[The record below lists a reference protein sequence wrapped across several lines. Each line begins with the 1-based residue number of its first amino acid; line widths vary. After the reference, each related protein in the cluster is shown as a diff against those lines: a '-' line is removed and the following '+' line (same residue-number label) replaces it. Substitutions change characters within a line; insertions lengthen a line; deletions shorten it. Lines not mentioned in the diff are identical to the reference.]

1 MFLYEWSKN
10 RRTAKE
16 IKYIREWFAMAPC
29 LKENRQ
35 ILIPSENVE
44 IKGLSVE
51 LNKLLDE
58 LYAQR
63 VSYEHSRQAMMQVLT
78 NISHDLRTPLTV
90 LKGYSELLNREVSD
104 MPAKEKITE
113 MAIRID
119 SKANELVATINE
131 YFTLSKITSG
141 DMNMEPS
148 MVNVTQ
154 ICHEIILDYYD
165 VLDERKYKV
174 EIEISPLPEYAYVDT
189 PALNRILKN
198 LIDNA
203 IKHGNEGTL
212 SDRWDKTT
220 RNTDSTYRIIKLF
233 GLPCYCGQDRCNRS
247 RPSRLHSSPY
257 IWFRFMVGN

>member
-16 IKYIREWFAMAPC
+16 IKYIRKWFAMAPY

-35 ILIPSENVE
+35 ILIPSENAE

-58 LYAQR
+58 FYAQR

-141 DMNMEPS
+141 DMNM
-148 MVNVTQ
+148 
-154 ICHEIILDYYD
+154 
-165 VLDERKYKV
+165 
-174 EIEISPLPEYAYVDT
+174 
-189 PALNRILKN
+189 
-198 LIDNA
+198 
-203 IKHGNEGTL
+203 
-212 SDRWDKTT
+212 
-220 RNTDSTYRIIKLF
+220 
-233 GLPCYCGQDRCNRS
+233 
-247 RPSRLHSSPY
+247 
-257 IWFRFMVGN
+257 